1 MSAADRMVIRTRDGY
16 RSVPRRVGLGMI
28 SRGQAQAAP
37 AGAPAVSSAPADAAG
52 VDPLGPHGDEYQATT
67 NPYPP
72 EMFEE
77 TGEVDTPYE
86 IGPDQIDL
94 SADDPIST
102 WTDDPADPELEER
115 RRALGLKYD
124 AEFKAVRGSVEYHPE
139 ALAAGLPPEP
149 RGNAAR
155 KEWAA
160 YASEHLGIEVTD
172 AMNRNQIRD
181 AAQEQLQS
189 LARLPQPALPGGRL
203 ETPEDE
209 PVTEGSVT
217 DDEDPGTR

>member
-1 MSAADRMVIRTRDGY
+1 MSAADWMVIRTRDGY

-28 SRGQAQAAP
+28 SRGAGEAATTGAVQALP
-37 AGAPAVSSAPADAAG
+37 PEP
-52 VDPLGPHGDEYQATT
+52 PEPHDDEYE
-67 NPYPP
+67 P
-72 EMFEE
+72 
-77 TGEVDTPYE
+77 V
-86 IGPDQIDL
+86 
-94 SADDPIST
+94 ST
-102 WTDDPADPELEER
+102 WSDDAPDPELEER
-115 RRALGLKYD
+115 RRVLGLKRD
-124 AEFKAVRGSVEYHPE
+124 AEFVAVRGPIEYHLLEPVAGEPDADVPTVE
-139 ALAAGLPPEP
+139 AVELPDPP

-155 KEWAA
+155 QEWAA
-160 YASEHLGIEVTD
+160 YASEYLGIEVTD

-189 LARLPQPALPGGRL
+189 VARLPQPALPGGRL

>member
-1 MSAADRMVIRTRDGY
+1 MSAADWMVIRTRDGY

-28 SRGQAQAAP
+28 SRGAGQAAT
-37 AGAPAVSSAPADAAG
+37 AGVPAVSSAPADAAG
-52 VDPLGPHGDEYQATT
+52 VDPLGPHGDEYQTLGPAPTAVI
-67 NPYPP
+67 
-72 EMFEE
+72 
-77 TGEVDTPYE
+77 VDEPWPVDAPAVE
-86 IGPDQIDL
+86 DL
-94 SADDPIST
+94 DDDEDDPLDST
-102 WTDDPADPELEER
+102 AD
-115 RRALGLKYD
+115 AT
-124 AEFKAVRGSVEYHPE
+124 FKAVRGPVEFHPE
-139 ALAAGLPPEP
+139 ALAVGLPPEP

-189 LARLPQPALPGGRL
+189 LARLPQPALTGGRL

>member
-1 MSAADRMVIRTRDGY
+1 MSAADWMVIRTRDGY

-28 SRGQAQAAP
+28 SRGAGEATT
-37 AGAPAVSSAPADAAG
+37 AGAEQAL
-52 VDPLGPHGDEYQATT
+52 PLEPPEPHNDEYQD
-67 NPYPP
+67 
-72 EMFEE
+72 
-77 TGEVDTPYE
+77 TGLRLQDEGIYALGAAV
-86 IGPDQIDL
+86 PDGGEDL
-94 SADDPIST
+94 DDDEDDPLDST
-102 WTDDPADPELEER
+102 AD
-115 RRALGLKYD
+115 AT
-124 AEFKAVRGSVEYHPE
+124 FKAVRGPVEYHPE

-160 YASEHLGIEVTD
+160 YATEHLGIEVTD

-189 LARLPQPALPGGRL
+189 IARLPQPALTGGRL

-209 PVTEGSVT
+209 PVTEESVT